1 MRDIFSDLYDKVL
14 SFFTTSNPDET
25 KALAKNRLKSVLAQD
40 RVGFSERAMQMLKD
54 DMLETIA
61 KYLEINVDSFDLSI
75 GADNDM
81 TVLNL
86 SIPVIRPKTDEEID
100 EALAQEHNE
109 KIEKTKEIVG
119 EIEVLVKE
127 KAAQLAQELNAEDVQ
142 DDSETEQIQQQNEEI
157 EEENKEDKEDVE
169 QQQSSNVEKNS
180 NDPIEHNSKKSKKN
194 KKKQEE
200 TQTSELAN

>member
-14 SFFTTSNPDET
+14 SFFTTSTPDET

-61 KYLEINVDSFDLSI
+61 KYLEINADSFDLSI
-75 GADNDM
+75 GAQDNM
-81 TVLNL
+81 TILNL

-100 EALAQEHNE
+100 EALAKEHNE

-127 KAAQLAQELNAEDVQ
+127 KAEQLAQEMNSEENPDETNVEQEQNQ
-142 DDSETEQIQQQNEEI
+142 DEQNI
-157 EEENKEDKEDVE
+157 EE
-169 QQQSSNVEKNS
+169 QRRSS
-180 NDPIEHNSKKSKKN
+180 
-194 KKKQEE
+194 
-200 TQTSELAN
+200 